1 MILLLQAD
9 TGTAGALAA
18 AVAAIPGVTRTDV
31 TSGPYDVISHVNAG
45 GDDAMR
51 QVLDA
56 VRKVDGLSRLCVC
69 RPSR

>member
-9 TGTAGALAA
+9 AGAAGTLAA
-18 AVAAIPGVTRTDV
+18 AVAAIPGVTQTAV

-56 VRKVDGLSRLCVC
+56 VRRADGLTRLCVC

>member
-1 MILLLQAD
+1 M
-9 TGTAGALAA
+9 
-18 AVAAIPGVTRTDV
+18 AAIPGVTETAV

-45 GDDAMR
+45 DDAEMR

-56 VRKVDGLSRLCVC
+56 VRRVDALCRLCVC